1 MAKFRKKI
9 FNLLLI
15 LIIGGLGGILAD
27 QFLLPYLATIP
38 PFSKI
43 AFIRQASDGTTIINP
58 TEKIIITENTA
69 LEQAVDKISPC
80 LVAIQSYQNKRLLSQ
95 GTGFIITSDGLIITA
110 GDLIPPRAD
119 QYLVFR
125 NNLSLVAQLV
135 KKDFETNLALIK
147 IDETNLPVVSLD
159 SLENLRL
166 GQRVV
171 LIGLQPQEDIFSL
184 FVNLGIIRS
193 INQEILKINLE
204 EENSLANGSPLINV
218 KGEVIGLNLVD
229 YKGLL
234 KTIPANKI
242 KEFINL

>member
-1 MAKFRKKI
+1 MFKLKKKALSL
-9 FNLLLI
+9 FLI

-43 AFIRQASDGTTIINP
+43 AFIRQASNGTTIIHP

-69 LEQAVDKISPC
+69 LEDAINKISPC
-80 LVAIQSYQNKRLLSQ
+80 LVAIQSYQNKRLISQ
-95 GTGFIITSDGLIITA
+95 GTGFIITSDGLIITT
-110 GDLIPPRAD
+110 GDLVPTKAD
-119 QYLVFR
+119 QYLIFR
-125 NNLSLVAQLV
+125 NNHSIIGQLV
-135 KKDFETNLALIK
+135 KRDFESNLALLR

-159 SLENLRL
+159 GLENLHL
-166 GQRVV
+166 GQRVI
-171 LIGLQPQEDIFSL
+171 LIGVELIESHL
-184 FVNLGIIRS
+184 NRFVNAGIIRS
-193 INQEILKINLE
+193 INQELLKINLS
-204 EENSLANGSPLINV
+204 EENSLANGSPLIDI

-242 KEFINL
+242 KEFINF